1 MARARLPGRWP
12 LGKAACKFLL
22 HSGEKPLR
30 MAAAER
36 KSEQVT
42 QEGSLSEA
50 WPRTWRPAAPRLAN

>member
-12 LGKAACKFLL
+12 LGKAACKFIL

-42 QEGSLSEA
+42 QRVHSQRLGLELGGL
-50 WPRTWRPAAPRLAN
+50 PPQLAN